1 MPHLAF
7 VFFSQLV
14 NTVEAVI
21 FPEMDGMAVNT
32 PKARKHS
39 CCQIQLLSLTV
50 FSCRAVPI
58 TRNDFVSLRTPTQ
71 LKINSVCIHRICFPC

>member
-58 TRNDFVSLRTPTQ
+58 TRNSRHCARGSRPKQ
-71 LKINSVCIHRICFPC
+71 GA